1 MKFGVQNGKP
11 RRAAHSEDLPRA
23 GKYGDTAGKRKC
35 RNIAISRREP
45 PQKANSPT
53 PFNLFAKSNFPLP
66 TEIRRARKSGFAQCE
81 LPEPANGIMVM
92 FERELLEREIAGK

>member
-1 MKFGVQNGKP
+1 MKFEVQNGKP
-11 RRAAHSEDLPRA
+11 RRAAHSGDLPRA

-53 PFNLFAKSNFPLP
+53 PFNLFCKIKLSAPDRNP
-66 TEIRRARKSGFAQCE
+66 TRAQKRICAMQTSGAC
-81 LPEPANGIMVM
+81 
-92 FERELLEREIAGK
+92 K